1 MVRLPLHSSVALER
15 FGSAA
20 FGGLVGCATLLRYK
34 DKKIEGST
42 PIINL
47 INKCLFEGFHP
58 QLKVIPPRPPRE
70 IFMFV
75 LSELRDALEKRGL
88 STEGLKADLV
98 NRLQARLDEE
108 EFGIVEAPPAGSP
121 AAAAKEEEDAP
132 AVAEAEPAQP
142 VVEEK
147 AAEDEPAEATG
158 ATDAPVSTTEAADD
172 NKPADADTTDA
183 AEPAADVPKV
193 TAEMSFKERMEQRAK
208 RFGIVEKKSPAKNNK
223 QGGGGGK
230 GSKNAPKKQQNQKQ
244 QHDKQQQQSGKKR
257 DSSGGGKNNKQGG
270 VSGGGEGASKQQPKK
285 QKVEEK
291 PLLPKEEI
299 EKRLARAQKYG
310 TTEGVDELKAMLRKH
325 RFQS

>member
-1 MVRLPLHSSVALER
+1 M
-15 FGSAA
+15 
-20 FGGLVGCATLLRYK
+20 
-34 DKKIEGST
+34 EG
-42 PIINL
+42 
-47 INKCLFEGFHP
+47 
-58 QLKVIPPRPPRE
+58 
-70 IFMFV
+70 
-75 LSELRDALEKRGL
+75 
-88 STEGLKADLV
+88 
-98 NRLQARLDEE
+98 
-108 EFGIVEAPPAGSP
+108 
-121 AAAAKEEEDAP
+121 
-132 AVAEAEPAQP
+132 
-142 VVEEK
+142 K

-230 GSKNAPKKQQNQKQ
+230 GSKNAPKKVQNQKQ

-270 VSGGGEGASKQQPKK
+270 VSGGGGGASKQQPKK